1 MKELLLVS
9 IGSFFGGGM
18 RFWISKMV
26 QSYTFIAFP
35 FGTMTVNVL
44 GCLIIGFLSGLNWNG
59 GGLLSP
65 SVKMLLT
72 TGFCGGFTT
81 FSTFMNEGYG
91 LMKDGSYTY
100 MNSLDTNNIK
110 WSENVIIA
118 DADYIDRVAFDLT
131 VNFER
136 MINRRIQPADM
147 AQWAVCI
154 ALDGGLR
161 EGEHE
166 TQVVLIH
173 DKQSMA
179 MKNFRPSN
187 YEKDLN
193 AQAFKDNKLGE
204 FIISSYPTEEKMVGK
219 DDFLVDVARTVC
231 NAKEVKRV
239 MIIPN
244 SEDGDAYDRLREIL
258 RKVEDDDKR
267 ITLFAMQPM
276 PGGNFRQEILGYS
289 LMSALGISANEIK

>member
-1 MKELLLVS
+1 MYFCTAISNRTPAEKALLTCPCRNHKNIEMKELLLVS

-100 MNSLDTNNIK
+100 MMLYLFGSL
-110 WSENVIIA
+110 A
-118 DADYIDRVAFDLT
+118 LGLL
-131 VNFER
+131 
-136 MINRRIQPADM
+136 
-147 AQWAVCI
+147 AVLAGHYLAKCI
-154 ALDGGLR
+154 A
-161 EGEHE
+161 
-166 TQVVLIH
+166 
-173 DKQSMA
+173 
-179 MKNFRPSN
+179 
-187 YEKDLN
+187 
-193 AQAFKDNKLGE
+193 
-204 FIISSYPTEEKMVGK
+204 
-219 DDFLVDVARTVC
+219 
-231 NAKEVKRV
+231 
-239 MIIPN
+239 
-244 SEDGDAYDRLREIL
+244 
-258 RKVEDDDKR
+258 
-267 ITLFAMQPM
+267 
-276 PGGNFRQEILGYS
+276 
-289 LMSALGISANEIK
+289 

>member
-81 FSTFMNEGYG
+81 FSTFMNEAYG

-100 MNSLDTNNIK
+100 TMLYLFGSL
-110 WSENVIIA
+110 V
-118 DADYIDRVAFDLT
+118 LGLL
-131 VNFER
+131 
-136 MINRRIQPADM
+136 
-147 AQWAVCI
+147 AVLAGHYLAKCI
-154 ALDGGLR
+154 A
-161 EGEHE
+161 
-166 TQVVLIH
+166 
-173 DKQSMA
+173 
-179 MKNFRPSN
+179 
-187 YEKDLN
+187 
-193 AQAFKDNKLGE
+193 
-204 FIISSYPTEEKMVGK
+204 
-219 DDFLVDVARTVC
+219 
-231 NAKEVKRV
+231 
-239 MIIPN
+239 
-244 SEDGDAYDRLREIL
+244 
-258 RKVEDDDKR
+258 
-267 ITLFAMQPM
+267 
-276 PGGNFRQEILGYS
+276 
-289 LMSALGISANEIK
+289 